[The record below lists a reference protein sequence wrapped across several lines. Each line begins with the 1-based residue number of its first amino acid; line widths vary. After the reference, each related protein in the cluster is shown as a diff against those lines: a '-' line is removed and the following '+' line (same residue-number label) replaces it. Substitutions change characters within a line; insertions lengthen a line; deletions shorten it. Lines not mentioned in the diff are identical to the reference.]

1 METGKLKTIVILILL
16 CVNLAF
22 GGILLAERMD
32 TAAGTAQSRS
42 ELTRVLAG
50 LGISLNTD
58 AIPADAP
65 VTKYAVSRD
74 PETERAMVL
83 ALLGEAES
91 EDQGGNIRRYE
102 NENGWARFRS
112 GGVFEINTSAAGV
125 SLESRLHSSGISIVR
140 EADSYICT
148 VGNEQVF
155 NCRFSLSQRAGGIY
169 LSGRFLPGDPA
180 AEENAEKTDA
190 ATLLLRFHDQVRDA
204 GGVYTE
210 IREIL
215 PGYLLNVTASSME
228 LMPVWRVTTDGGVWY
243 LDVQEEKLMSE
254 SAFFP

>member
-16 CVNLAF
+16 CLNLAF
-22 GGILLAERMD
+22 CGILLAERMD

-42 ELTRVLAG
+42 ELTKVMAG
-50 LGISLNTD
+50 LGISLDAD

-65 VTKYAVSRD
+65 MTVYTVTRD
-74 PETERAMVL
+74 PETERELVL

-112 GGVFEINTSAAGV
+112 GGVFEINTAAAGT
-125 SLESRLHSSGISIVR
+125 SLANRLRNSGVSIVR

-148 VGNEQVF
+148 VGNVQVF

-169 LSGRFLPGDPA
+169 LSGRFLPGTPT
-180 AEENAEKTDA
+180 AEESAERTDA
-190 ATLLLRFHDQVRDA
+190 ATLLLHFHDRVRDA
-204 GGVYTE
+204 GGVYAE

-228 LMPVWRVTTDGGVWY
+228 LVPVWRITTDGGTWY
-243 LDVQEEKLMSE
+243 LDVKEQKLVSE
-254 SAFFP
+254 STFFP

>member
-22 GGILLAERMD
+22 CGILLAERMN

-42 ELTRVLAG
+42 ELTKVLAG
-50 LGISLNTD
+50 LDISLD
-58 AIPADAP
+58 ADTIPADEP
-65 VTKYAVSRD
+65 MTLYSVSRD
-74 PETERAMVL
+74 PASERALVL
-83 ALLGEAES
+83 TLLGESES

-112 GGVFEINTSAAGV
+112 GGIFEINTSAGGA
-125 SLESRLHSSGISIVR
+125 SLESRLRSSGISIVR

-148 VGNEQVF
+148 VGNAQVF
-155 NCRFSLSQRAGGIY
+155 NCCFSLSQRSGGIY
-169 LSGRFLPGDPA
+169 LSGRFLPGTPE
-180 AEENAEKTDA
+180 AEETAEKTDA
-190 ATLLLRFHDQVRDA
+190 ATLLLRFHDRVRDA
-204 GGVYTE
+204 GGVYAE

-228 LMPVWRVTTDGGVWY
+228 LLPVWRITTDGGVWY
-243 LDVQEEKLMSE
+243 LDVQEQKLVSE

>member
-22 GGILLAERMD
+22 CGILLAERMD
-32 TAAGTAQSRS
+32 TAAGTAQSRN
-42 ELTRVLAG
+42 ELTKVLAG
-50 LGISLNTD
+50 LGISLD
-58 AIPADAP
+58 ADALPADAP
-65 VTKYAVSRD
+65 MTRYTVSRD
-74 PETERAMVL
+74 PETEQALVI
-83 ALLGEAES
+83 ALLGEADS

-112 GGVFEINTSAAGV
+112 GGVFEINTSAAGA
-125 SLESRLHSSGISIVR
+125 SLESRLRSSGIGIVR

-148 VGNEQVF
+148 AGDVWVF

-169 LSGRFLPGDPA
+169 LSGRFLPGSLTAGERTDV
-180 AEENAEKTDA
+180 TDA
-190 ATLLLRFHDQVRDA
+190 ATLLLRFHDGVRDA
-204 GGVYTE
+204 GGVYAE

-228 LMPVWRVTTDGGVWY
+228 LLPVWRITTDGGVWY
-243 LDVQEEKLMSE
+243 LDIQEQKLISE